1 MHKATGWSRALL
13 NGGLSLG
20 LLVWGVGA
28 LPVGAWIRRR
38 GGRGIMASASLVGAL
53 AICSMAF
60 VTNPATYFAV
70 WVVIGLSM
78 AGLLY
83 EPAFAVV
90 TTAFGSKYRRGIT
103 VITLVAGL
111 ASTVF
116 LPLAQLAVAQLG
128 WRHAWIALGLIVGI
142 VCVPLH
148 FFGIPRISAPA
159 TGCAGRQR
167 FAGAL
172 GQWASDFRRD
182 ASDLRIIGL
191 AIWFTGQTAAFSGLT
206 FLLVPM
212 LQAASV
218 PMDTILQ
225 AVVLIG
231 PMQVAGRLLLATRID
246 HFSVLR
252 VGMWAMTAFVGSIL
266 VLFLTPH
273 TRPWLLA
280 FAMIYGSGLGVMTIL
295 KGSAVVEIFGAERYA
310 ELNGV
315 LACPAIL
322 ATALAPTVLAGMW
335 TLTGYPSVVLIGAL
349 ALATAGFSGLLLTRR
364 AVGKQNPP

>member
-1 MHKATGWSRALL
+1 MHESTGWSRALL

-38 GGRGIMASASLVGAL
+38 GGRGIMTSASLVGAL
-53 AICSMAF
+53 ATCSMAF
-60 VTNPATYFAV
+60 VTNPASYFAV
-70 WVVIGLSM
+70 WIVIGLSM

-90 TTAFGSKYRRGIT
+90 TKAFGSKYRRGIT

-111 ASTVF
+111 ASTAF

-128 WRHAWIALGLIVGI
+128 WRHAWIALGLVVGI

-148 FFGIPRISAPA
+148 FFGIPRIPVLAK
-159 TGCAGRQR
+159 GCASWQH
-167 FAGAL
+167 FAGGL
-172 GQWASDFRRD
+172 RQWASEFRRD
-182 ASDLRIIGL
+182 ASDRRVVGL

-206 FLLVPM
+206 FLLVPI
-212 LQAASV
+212 LQAAEV

-252 VGMWAMTAFVGSIL
+252 VGIWAMTAFVGSIL
-266 VLFLTPH
+266 VLLLTPH
-273 TRPWLLA
+273 TLPWLVA
-280 FAMIYGSGLGVMTIL
+280 FAVIYGGGLGVMTIL

-322 ATALAPTVLAGMW
+322 ATALAPTVLAGLW
-335 TLTGYPSVVLIGAL
+335 TLTGYPSIVLIGVL
-349 ALATAGFSGLLLTRR
+349 AIAAAGFLGLLLTCR
-364 AVGKQNPP
+364 AVQNS